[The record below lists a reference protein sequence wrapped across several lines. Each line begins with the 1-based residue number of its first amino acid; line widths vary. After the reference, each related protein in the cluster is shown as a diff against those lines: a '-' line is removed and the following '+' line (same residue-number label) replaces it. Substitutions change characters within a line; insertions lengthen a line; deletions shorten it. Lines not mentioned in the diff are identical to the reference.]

1 MQIVWKRDELGF
13 PSFWQLQVAGCA
25 GLYLLDLLSL
35 FPYRNLVEF
44 RNQTIFCATILVTS
58 SLLRPVCRS
67 LSRRSLP
74 WVSLEIRAFGWAVT
88 YAVPAAF
95 VAELVKLHSVRLI
108 WANYLDTWLAFSVFF
123 FLWCTLYFSTK
134 HWQQAAHE
142 KARLVRAESEARQA
156 RLSALRYQLNPH
168 FLFNSLNAASTLV
181 LEGNT
186 QAATRILAQIGELL
200 RTTLDNDVAAE
211 ISLSQE
217 LAFVEQYLAIE
228 QTRLGEK
235 LRVEMSIS
243 PNTRDAVVPSMLLQ
257 PLVENAVRHG
267 VAPSIEGGTVAIATT
282 IHDDCLLMTIRN
294 SGPRT
299 AAPTVGNK
307 ASNGIGLTNTAERLR
322 TSYGD
327 DQRFLARSLADGGYE
342 ATIEIPFRK
351 AGPSAEGAVCAR

>member
-1 MQIVWKRDELGF
+1 M
-13 PSFWQLQVAGCA
+13 
-25 GLYLLDLLSL
+25 
-35 FPYRNLVEF
+35 
-44 RNQTIFCATILVTS
+44 
-58 SLLRPVCRS
+58 
-67 LSRRSLP
+67 
-74 WVSLEIRAFGWAVT
+74 
-88 YAVPAAF
+88 
-95 VAELVKLHSVRLI
+95 
-108 WANYLDTWLAFSVFF
+108 
-123 FLWCTLYFSTK
+123 
-134 HWQQAAHE
+134 
-142 KARLVRAESEARQA
+142 
-156 RLSALRYQLNPH
+156 
-168 FLFNSLNAASTLV
+168 
-181 LEGNT
+181 
-186 QAATRILAQIGELL
+186 
-200 RTTLDNDVAAE
+200 AAE

-243 PNTRDAVVPSMLLQ
+243 PNTRDAVIPSMLLQ

-299 AAPTVGNK
+299 AAATVGNK

-322 TSYGD
+322 MSYGD